1 MFDRKNAAPAP
12 SAANSGIP
20 DNKKALGFLNFYLP
34 NQAGTGR
41 RKLGYIPLR
50 ASNTSEEAIAKWL
63 LEDPTRV
70 ELILR
75 KLEIEFNAAEV
86 AEGAGFDLSDDR
98 DPAGGGHI
106 PG

>member
-1 MFDRKNAAPAP
+1 MFDTKNTRPAPA
-12 SAANSGIP
+12 AANSGIP
-20 DNKKALGFLNFYLP
+20 DNKKAIGFLNFYLP

-50 ASNTSEEAIAKWL
+50 VGNTSEAAIGAWL

-70 ELILR
+70 ELILK

-98 DPAGGGHI
+98 DTSGGI

>member
-12 SAANSGIP
+12 NAANAGIP
-20 DNKKALGFLNFYLP
+20 DNKKAVGFLNFYLP

-50 ASNTSEEAIAKWL
+50 AGNTSEAAIAEWL
-63 LEDPTRV
+63 TADPTRI
-70 ELILR
+70 EIILK
-75 KLEIEFNAAEV
+75 KLEIEFNLAEV
-86 AEGAGFDLSDDR
+86 AEGNGFDLSDDR
-98 DPAGGGHI
+98 KPVEDNI